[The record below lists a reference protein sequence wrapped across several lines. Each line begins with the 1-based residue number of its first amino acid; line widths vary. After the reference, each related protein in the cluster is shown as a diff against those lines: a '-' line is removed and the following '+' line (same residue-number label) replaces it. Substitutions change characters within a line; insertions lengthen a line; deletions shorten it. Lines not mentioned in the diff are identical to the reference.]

1 MFHKLE
7 CLKGG
12 VLKWIE
18 EAQKSFDLIKVKMTK
33 ALILILPNFEQ
44 IFELECDASGMGIV
58 AVLN

>member
-1 MFHKLE
+1 
-7 CLKGG
+7 LKGG

-33 ALILILPNFEQ
+33 ALILILPNFER